1 MTTANLAEQALANLV
16 NQFARPMD
24 FLRELVQNSID
35 ATSPRIEVWLE
46 WQPEES
52 QRGVLAIHVDDFGM
66 GMDEQIIDGQLTR
79 LFSSTKEDDLTK
91 IGKFGIGFTSIF
103 AINPQAVLLQTGRHG
118 ESWELVFHGDRS
130 FTRRRKEQII
140 EGTKIT
146 LFKRMRRDEVEP
158 FVREAQWIL
167 TYWCEHSN
175 TPITFHDR
183 TVDEESQ
190 DFTGDDP
197 FADFADPSSIMGA
210 TPINRPLEL
219 EADLVQL
226 LVKDDIEV
234 LVGLSRTPRFSY
246 YNAGLTLL
254 NTTNEDVLGSQFL
267 PRLRHLSFKV
277 KSNALEHTLTRDNV
291 LQDNHWFKAMNVV
304 VEAAG
309 SLREKLLDR
318 VELAISNGEDPAPW
332 HEYLTRE
339 CQSQGTANSQEAPF
353 YRDWVS
359 RVLFADHRGNGHTLR
374 AIERQE
380 RRMGCVLIDPGPG
393 ALRQTLEEEGLIMLP
408 DSKPTRRF
416 LDACVAHPLFSQA
429 IPREHRRADDIFVLP
444 EIVEESHWTI
454 QERTLLNKT
463 TELLMA
469 AVGSSLVARALGPP
483 LSVRLGN
490 FGGQEAATHDVLAID
505 GPKDGGAFQ
514 RPRPRWLRPPAF
526 LHWRCLLV
534 NRHHPFFKA
543 QLLSSVDNPLVSSF
557 SLAQALLSVE
567 GIEGDATFH
576 ALLNSTADMLEKIHE
591 PT

>member
-1 MTTANLAEQALANLV
+1 MTTPNLAEQALANLV

-46 WQPEES
+46 WQAEES

-118 ESWELVFHGDRS
+118 ESWELIFHGDRT
-130 FTRRRKEQII
+130 FTKRRIEQVI
-140 EGTKIT
+140 EGTKVT
-146 LFKRMRRDEVEP
+146 LFKRMVRAEVEP

-175 TPITFHDR
+175 TPINFHDR
-183 TVDEESQ
+183 TEHDEGEDS
-190 DFTGDDP
+190 GAEDP

-210 TPINRPLEL
+210 TPINRPLDL
-219 EADLVQL
+219 DADLTEQQ
-226 LVKDDIEV
+226 VKDDIV
-234 LVGLSRTPRFSY
+234 AMVGLSRSPRFGF

-254 NTTNEDVLGSQFL
+254 NTTNEDVLGSRFL
-267 PRLRHLSFKV
+267 PRLRHLTFKV

-291 LQDNHWFKAMNVV
+291 LQDEHWQKAMNVV
-304 VEAAG
+304 LEAAT
-309 SLREKLLDR
+309 SLRDKLLDR
-318 VELAISNGEDPAPW
+318 VERAIANGEDPSPW

-339 CQSQGTANSQEAPF
+339 CQAQSVNSSQEAPF
-353 YRDWVS
+353 YRSWVG
-359 RVLFADHRGNGHTLR
+359 RVLFVDHRGKGHTLR

-380 RRMGCVLIDPGPG
+380 RRLGCVLFDPGPG
-393 ALRQTLEEEGLIMLP
+393 SLRQALEAEGLIMLP
-408 DSKPTRRF
+408 HNKATRSF
-416 LDACVAHPLFSQA
+416 LDACVAQPLFSQA
-429 IPREHRRADDIFVLP
+429 TPREHRRADAIFVLP
-444 EIVEESHWTI
+444 EIVAKSHWTI
-454 QERTLLNKT
+454 QERALVGKT
-463 TELLMA
+463 TDLLMQ

-483 LSVRLGN
+483 LSVCLGD
-490 FGGQEAATHDVLAID
+490 FGGLDVASRDVLAID
-505 GPKDGGAFQ
+505 GPKEGGAFP
-514 RPRPRWLRPPAF
+514 RPRERWLRPPAF
-526 LHWRCLLV
+526 LNWRCLLI

-543 QLLSSVDNPLVSSF
+543 QLLSSVDNLLVSAYA
-557 SLAQALLSVE
+557 LAQALLAVE
-567 GIEGDATFH
+567 GIEGEGTFQV
-576 ALLNSTADMLEKIHE
+576 LLNSTADLLDKTHE